1 MTDAQY
7 KQMPEEEW
15 KKLPDSVRAPAVAGI
30 HAKYATM
37 MSVHYIP
44 LLDARM
50 AAAAAG
56 LEGEAAEA
64 ARRAALAETVVVVTE
79 AKDPFAPAEQREK
92 GFPVACALATRTQWR
107 DRLLAAQKEYR
118 EANPDAPE
126 ARYSEIIEVL
136 AAPPEDGH
144 YGQRYWI
151 VVHGY
156 GVATIQAGTTVAG
169 THRGGLEPD
178 APRHMGKATA

>member
-1 MTDAQY
+1 MAEPQY
-7 KQMPEEEW
+7 KQLPEEEW
-15 KKLPDSVRAPAVAGI
+15 TKLPDSVRAPAVAGI

-44 LLDARM
+44 QLDARL
-50 AAAAAG
+50 AAVSAG
-56 LEGEAAEA
+56 LDGEAAEA
-64 ARRAALAETVVVVTE
+64 ARRAALADLVVVVTE
-79 AKDPFAPAEQREK
+79 AKDPFAPPEQAEK
-92 GFPVACALATRTQWR
+92 GYPVATFVAPRAQWR
-107 DRLLAAQKEYR
+107 ERLLAAQKAYR
-118 EANPDAPE
+118 AEHPDAPE

-136 AAPPEDGH
+136 ADPPEDGP

-156 GVATIQAGTTVAG
+156 GVVTIQGGTTVAG

-178 APRHMGKATA
+178 APRHMGRGTA